1 MNGWTTTKVF
11 RINGKLVVG
20 RSVEDAIRVFRNYC
34 SPNSVNIESIEMVF
48 GDTMKLEKE
57 AIIAEC
63 DDRKAAE
70 TIALLTEEVE
80 KLKEQVR
87 VLEERPSPPVVL
99 GEEQ

>member
-48 GDTMKLEKE
+48 GDTRKLEKE